1 MKTKTIQEERTR
13 DYERS
18 DTKMKVI
25 SYVATEPVT
34 NKQSQ
39 CCLLFTKMN
48 FRRNIFRIDEE
59 MRTGSEVFEIMILQ
73 NDIYQISKLDAF

>member
-39 CCLLFTKMN
+39 CFLLFTKMN

-73 NDIYQISKLDAF
+73 NDIYQISKLNAF

>member
-13 DYERS
+13 GYERS

-25 SYVATEPVT
+25 SYVTTEPVT

-39 CCLLFTKMN
+39 CFLLFIKMN
-48 FRRNIFRIDEE
+48 FRRNIFRIGEE

-73 NDIYQISKLDAF
+73 NDIYQISKLNAF